1 MSTPAGW
8 YPNGEEWET
17 YWDGNAWTDQNRP
30 RGGGSAVESKDA
42 VDELQAGDGV
52 HSPLLDFTSHIEG
65 KNARVQVWLD
75 RVGWNWQSR
84 LGDSSHGARTENRA
98 ARRAIRCGYARW
110 RFVFACVRSRR
121 L

>member
-75 RVGWNWQSR
+75 RV
-84 LGDSSHGARTENRA
+84 
-98 ARRAIRCGYARW
+98 
-110 RFVFACVRSRR
+110 
-121 L
+121 